1 MEFIINPS
9 LLREELGL
17 LTPVIERKAS
27 IPVLSKIKME
37 TNAAGEL
44 RMTATD
50 LDVTMRSL
58 QVTDVLQTG
67 SILVEGKKLYDISR
81 ELPNEPIHFQLNK
94 TGQIEIRY
102 KKGRHKLGTA
112 QAEQFPEVPVQ
123 KQSGVRVPAVI
134 LREAIRRTAF
144 AVTTEQSRFTISGAK
159 IVIDDRSLTAVATD
173 GHRLAFASFPLVN
186 ASGQKL
192 DLLVP
197 KKSLAQLEDL
207 LDREIRRD
215 AESQIE
221 IGDGAGNQLCFAI
234 GNHSLFSRTLA
245 GTFPNWNMVLPKNIA
260 YTAEISTED
269 FRRSLSRVTLTA
281 DDRNYSVTMEI
292 EAGKLTLKSSAG
304 DAEAQEEMLAALN
317 GASGGEVHRLRFNS
331 RYVQDFLQVVAKAGS
346 PTFAFG
352 FNDGKS
358 PCELFLPNER
368 EGYRYVLM
376 PLMLD

>member
-9 LLREELGL
+9 LLKEELGL
-17 LTPVIERKAS
+17 LTPVIERKAT

-37 TNAAGEL
+37 TNASGEL
-44 RMTATD
+44 ALTATD

-58 QVTDVLQTG
+58 QVTDVLQSG
-67 SILVEGKKLYDISR
+67 SILVEGRKLYDISR

-94 TGQIEIRY
+94 NGQIEIRY
-102 KKGRHKLGTA
+102 KKGRHKLGTV
-112 QAEQFPEVPVQ
+112 ESSQFPEVPVK
-123 KQSGVRVPAVI
+123 KQAGVRVPAVI

-159 IVIDDRSLTAVATD
+159 VVIDDQSLTMVATD
-173 GHRLAFASFPLVN
+173 GHRLAFTRFPLVN
-186 ASGQKL
+186 STGQKL

-197 KKSLAQLEDL
+197 KKSLTQLEDL

-221 IGDGAGNQLCFAI
+221 IGDTSNQLCFAV
-234 GNHSLFSRTLA
+234 GNHSLFSRTLT
-245 GTFPNWNMVLPKNIA
+245 GTFPNWEMVLPKNLV

-292 EAGKLTLKSSAG
+292 ESGKLTLKSSTG
-304 DAEAQEEMLAALN
+304 EAEAQEEMLAALN
-317 GASGGEVHRLRFNS
+317 SASSQEVHRLRFNS
-331 RYVQDFLQVVAKAGS
+331 HYVQDFLQVVSKAGS

-358 PCELFLPNER
+358 PCELFLPTER